1 MIRAK
6 HNIRHDGVSYK
17 KGAIIEGLTIKENE
31 RLVKLKAAEFVITP
45 QEELQ
50 KQKVENNF
58 TEIPP
63 ERFEELSKDLDDLYN
78 AEELKK
84 AAIDVGVD
92 LTNVTR
98 KPDVIAAIINQGKAD
113 ELLEDDNDPDGK
125 NDDE

>member
-17 KGAIIEGLTIKENE
+17 KGAIIEGLTEKEKE
-31 RLVKLKAAEFVITP
+31 RLVKLKAAEFIITP

-50 KQKVENNF
+50 KQKVNNDF
-58 TEIPP
+58 KVVPP
-63 ERFEELSKDLDDLYN
+63 EQFEELSKELDDLYN

-84 AAIDVGVD
+84 AAAEVGVD
-92 LTNVTR
+92 LTGVTR
-98 KPDVIAAIINQGKAD
+98 KSDVIEAIINQGKAD